1 MTENEQRIPE
11 GWETGYREGHYTKTL
26 NINNCTVRVHRPILD
41 DQERAKREDAVKQA
55 LIQFGKESNYGK
67 V

>member
-11 GWETGYREGHYTKTL
+11 GWETGYREGYYTKTL
-26 NINNCTVRVHRPILD
+26 NINNCTVRIHRPILD

-55 LIQFGKESNYGK
+55 LIQIGKESNYGK